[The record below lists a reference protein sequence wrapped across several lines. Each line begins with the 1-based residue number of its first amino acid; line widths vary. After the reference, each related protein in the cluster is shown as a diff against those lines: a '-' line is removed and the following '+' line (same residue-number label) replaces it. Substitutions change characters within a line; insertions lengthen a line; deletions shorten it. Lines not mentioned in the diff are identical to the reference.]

1 VNPPIKSLILL
12 CLIQWNLFQAQAL
25 PQGFGQIADYLP
37 KLQLELRY
45 AGSDNFTGRPIKGY
59 EQPKKVLTI
68 KTLVALQKV
77 QQELTQQGMGLKL
90 FDGYRPQR
98 AVNDFIAWSVDP
110 ADTLTK
116 AQYYPNL
123 PKDEL
128 FDRGY
133 IAKRSGHSRGSTVDL
148 TIIYTSGVNQGKE
161 VDMGSPWDF
170 FGSISWYETTQIS
183 PKQMAQRRFL
193 QELMVAHGF
202 RTYAKEWWHFTLKEE
217 PFPNTYFDL

>member
-1 VNPPIKSLILL
+1 MNTSAKFFILL
-12 CLIQWNLFQAQAL
+12 FLIQWNLSNAQAV

-37 KLQLELRY
+37 RLQLELRY
-45 AGSDNFTGRPIKGY
+45 AGSDNFTGRPINGY
-59 EQPKKVLTI
+59 QQPKKVLTI

-77 QQELTQQGMGLKL
+77 QRELSQNGMGLKL

-98 AVNDFIAWSVDP
+98 AVNDFIAWSLDP

-116 AQYYPNL
+116 AQYYPSL

-148 TIIYTSGVNQGKE
+148 TIVYTAGVNHGKE

-170 FGSISWYETTQIS
+170 FGSISWFETAQIS
-183 PKQMAQRRFL
+183 SEQMAQRRFL
-193 QELMVAHGF
+193 QEIMVSNGF
-202 RTYAKEWWHFTLKEE
+202 RPYAKEWWHFTLEEE
-217 PFPNTYFDL
+217 PFPNTYFDF